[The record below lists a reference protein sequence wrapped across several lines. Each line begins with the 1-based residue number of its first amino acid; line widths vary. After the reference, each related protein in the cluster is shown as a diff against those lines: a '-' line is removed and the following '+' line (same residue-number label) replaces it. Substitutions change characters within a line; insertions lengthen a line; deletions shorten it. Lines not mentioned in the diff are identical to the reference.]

1 MSSLSFRAWA
11 VGRLTRDPAAS
22 SSRARLVTLLAGLA
36 VAVVG
41 PVPAWGSS
49 HAAAASPENFNPS
62 PHAIEIPRW
71 FKESF
76 LDFREDI
83 REAAAQGKRL
93 MVYFGQD
100 GCPYCQRLM
109 RVNFSQKDIV
119 EKTRRHF
126 NAIAINMWGDR
137 EVTWVD
143 GKARSEKAFAAA
155 LKIQFTP
162 TLLFFDEKGSVVLR
176 LNGYYPPH
184 KFRVALDY
192 VAGRNEG
199 KLSFAEYLRRNARES
214 ASGALNDQ
222 PFLLK
227 PPLDLDASRRPRGK
241 PLAVMFEQRDCAACD
256 ELHREGFAHPG
267 VRKQIGK
274 LDFARVELFGAER
287 LVTPD
292 GKTLTALEW
301 GRALG
306 IAYTPSIVFFDETGR
321 EVFRIDAY
329 LRPFHLASSLD
340 YVASRAYLSQPSFQ
354 RYLQARAESIRKA
367 GGVVELW

>member
-1 MSSLSFRAWA
+1 MGTFPALARMAVAA
-11 VGRLTRDPAAS
+11 VGL
-22 SSRARLVTLLAGLA
+22 LLAWNL
-36 VAVVG
+36 
-41 PVPAWGSS
+41 PDTR
-49 HAAAASPENFNPS
+49 AASPEAFNPS
-62 PHAIEIPRW
+62 PRAIEIPRW
-71 FKESF
+71 FKETF

-83 REAAAQGKRL
+83 AEATAEGKRL
-93 MVYFGQD
+93 LVYFGQD

-119 EKTRRHF
+119 DRTRRHF

-137 EVTWVD
+137 EVTWTD
-143 GKARSEKAFAAA
+143 GKARREKDFAAA
-155 LKIQFTP
+155 LKVQFTP
-162 TLLFFDEKGSVVLR
+162 TLLFFDEKGRVVLR

-192 VAGRNEG
+192 VAGRNED
-199 KLSFAEYLRRNARES
+199 KMTFAEYLRRHSRES

-227 PPLDLDASRRPRGK
+227 PPLDLDASRRPRGR
-241 PLAVMFEQRDCAACD
+241 PLAVLFEQRDCAACD
-256 ELHREGFAHPG
+256 ELHREGLAHAK
-267 VRKQIGK
+267 VLKLIGK
-274 LDFARVELFGAER
+274 LDFARVELFGTEK

-292 GKTLTALEW
+292 GKTLTAREW

-306 IAYTPSIVFFDETGR
+306 VAYTPSIVFFDETGK

-340 YVASRAYLSQPSFQ
+340 YVASKAYLSQPSFQ

-367 GGVVELW
+367 GGTVELW